1 MFGEILQ
8 KFAKESPVTVMVQG
22 LLERILDP
30 ASMDEWFESV
40 RGNQYTRNILFSSVM
55 MVMLQVVCRVR
66 SSVHLAYLHSD
77 ITASRVA
84 LYDKL
89 KGIETNTSRE
99 LVRHVARESELLIR
113 EINGTNP
120 VILPGYRVK
129 FLDGNCIEA
138 TEHRIDVLRE
148 TSAGALPGKSLV
160 VFDPELGIAIDVIPC
175 EDGHAQERSLLPE
188 ILKIIH
194 PGDLWVCDRNFCVSG
209 FLSSI
214 ALQQGFFVVREHN
227 NMPWTPKSPIE
238 FIGETDTGK
247 VFEQKAVI
255 ISKNNEEVEVR
266 RILVKLK
273 KPTRNDEEEIGLFT
287 NVPVEDADAI
297 KISEIYRL
305 RWGVETA
312 FQKLEKHLNSEI
324 NTLAY
329 PKAALFGFCI
339 ALVAFNIYAIV
350 MAALRVAHPYN
361 DINEEVSEYYIAEEI
376 STTCTG
382 MVIAVPDEEWGVFRK
397 GTVYEVAVLLVELA
411 SRMDLSKFKKHKR
424 GPKKPPP
431 PKTKFKGKPHV
442 STAKLLALAG

>member
-8 KFAKESPVTVMVQG
+8 KFTEKSPVTVMVQG
-22 LLERILDP
+22 LLERILNP
-30 ASMDEWFESV
+30 TVIDEWFDSV
-40 RGNQYTRNILFSSVM
+40 RGIQYTRDILFSSVLS
-55 MVMLQVVCRVR
+55 VMLQAVCRIR

-77 ITASRVA
+77 ITASKVA
-84 LYDKL
+84 LYEKL
-89 KGIETNTSRE
+89 KGTEINTSRE
-99 LVRHVARESELLIR
+99 LVRHVARESESLIR

-129 FLDGNCIEA
+129 YLDGNCIEA
-138 TEHRIDVLRE
+138 TEHRLDVLRN

-175 EDGHAQERSLLPE
+175 EDGHAQERSLLSE

-194 PGDLWVCDRNFCVSG
+194 KNDLWVADRNFCVLS
-209 FLSSI
+209 FLFGI
-214 ALQQGFFVVREHN
+214 ARQGGFFNIREHN
-227 NMPWTPKSPIE
+227 NMPWTPKSAIE
-238 FIGETDTGK
+238 FIGETETGK
-247 VFEQKAVI
+247 IYEQKAVL
-255 ISKNNEEVEVR
+255 ISGDNEKLEVR
-266 RILVKLK
+266 RVVVKLNN
-273 KPTRNDEEEIGLFT
+273 PTRNGETELALFT
-287 NVPVEDADAI
+287 NIPVEDADAV

-329 PKAALFGFCI
+329 PKAALFGFCV
-339 ALVAFNIYAIV
+339 ALAAFNIYAVV
-350 MAALRVAHPYN
+350 MASLRIAHPDK

-376 STTCTG
+376 STTYTG
-382 MVIAVPDEEWGVFRK
+382 MIIGVPDEEWDIFRI
-397 GTVYEVAVLLVELA
+397 GTVSEVGVLLVELA

-431 PKTKFKGKPHV
+431 PKNKFKGKPHV